1 MTAAQNSVSQPPVIP
16 EVNDLRTNSFNRTS
30 TVKPDSVSQVM
41 RLVPKSAGA
50 IIFHV
55 AAGHPQSRAEEL
67 DQYPDSGLISKSG
80 ATFKFGLSG
89 TGQQVWRFRRS
100 SR

>member
-16 EVNDLRTNSFNRTS
+16 EVNDLRTYSFNCTS
-30 TVKPDSVSQVM
+30 TIKPDSVSQAM

-50 IIFHV
+50 IIFQV
-55 AAGHPQSRAEEL
+55 AVGHPQSRAEEL
-67 DQYPDSGLISKSG
+67 DQYPDSGLTSKSG

-89 TGQQVWRFRRS
+89 TGQQVWRLQRS
-100 SR
+100 IR

>member
-1 MTAAQNSVSQPPVIP
+1 MTAAQNSVSQPPVIL
-16 EVNDLRTNSFNRTS
+16 EVNDLSTYSFNCTS
-30 TVKPDSVSQVM
+30 RVKVDFVSQAM

-67 DQYPDSGLISKSG
+67 DQTPI
-80 ATFKFGLSG
+80 AA
-89 TGQQVWRFRRS
+89 
-100 SR
+100 

>member
-1 MTAAQNSVSQPPVIP
+1 MTAAQNSVSQPPVIL
-16 EVNDLRTNSFNRTS
+16 EVNDLSTYSFNCTS
-30 TVKPDSVSQVM
+30 RIKVDFVSQAM

-67 DQYPDSGLISKSG
+67 DQTPI
-80 ATFKFGLSG
+80 AA
-89 TGQQVWRFRRS
+89 
-100 SR
+100 

>member
-1 MTAAQNSVSQPPVIP
+1 MVAKQLVIL
-16 EVNDLRTNSFNRTS
+16 EVNDLSTYFFPATS
-30 TVKPDSVSQVM
+30 RVKVDSVSQAM

-67 DQYPDSGLISKSG
+67 DQTPI
-80 ATFKFGLSG
+80 AA
-89 TGQQVWRFRRS
+89 
-100 SR
+100 